1 MAGVDFNRM
10 HLCSGSETIRSPQA
24 SPRSVVFEKKMEG
37 IPTVTT
43 TVVGSSQNVFAAN
56 VTSSGF
62 DIILSLDGTG
72 DMNTTFTVHYTAI
85 FLR

>member
-1 MAGVDFNRM
+1 MAGEDFNRM
-10 HLCSGSETIRSPQA
+10 HICAGTEVIKAPQA
-24 SPRSVVFEKKMEG
+24 SPRSIVFEKKMEG
-37 IPTVTT
+37 IPTITT
-43 TVVGSSQNVFAAN
+43 MVVGSSQNVIAAN

-72 DMNTTFTVHYTAI
+72 DMNETFTVHYQAI